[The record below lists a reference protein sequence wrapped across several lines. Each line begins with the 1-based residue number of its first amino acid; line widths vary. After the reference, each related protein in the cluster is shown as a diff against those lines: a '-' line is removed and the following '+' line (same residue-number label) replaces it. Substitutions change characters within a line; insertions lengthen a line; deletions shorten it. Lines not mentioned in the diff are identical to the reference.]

1 MIAWL
6 MTQKWFRWAAIAGA
20 AVLAFLLMLAGAR
33 KQGEKLGKV
42 KEQLRSKDVAEK
54 VKQRIDEVPRPD
66 KPDVVDKLRDGKF

>member
-1 MIAWL
+1 MDADEFDWER
-6 MTQKWFRWAAIAGA
+6 T
-20 AVLAFLLMLAGAR
+20 FLR
-33 KQGEKLGKV
+33 EKLGKV